1 MELIPWMETGNLP
14 SPVRISVFSP
24 APAASVSKVLAHR
37 VAACSMSW
45 GGTLLQG
52 LFRPHQ
58 SPGLA

>member
-24 APAASVSKVLAHR
+24 APAALVSEVLAHR
-37 VAACSMSW
+37 MAECSMSW
-45 GGTLLQG
+45 EGTLRQG

-58 SPGLA
+58 SYGLA